1 MITTV
6 CVYIYICIFKSGKAV
21 ISCIYRYANR
31 ACCFEIIH
39 FFFCT
44 WEYPLNLKSH
54 LGVKKI
60 KIKRKSELGCQLRV
74 GHVFI

>member
-6 CVYIYICIFKSGKAV
+6 CAYIYICIFKSGKAV

-39 FFFCT
+39 FFF
-44 WEYPLNLKSH
+44 LH
-54 LGVKKI
+54 LGIPLEPEISLRSKKN
-60 KIKRKSELGCQLRV
+60 KNKKKK
-74 GHVFI
+74 